1 MMTEQEQHE
10 RYKALGDVQRHT
22 YDREVGTRIP
32 WPMPRSTES
41 HDLPDELEILAL
53 INEAS
58 DRKLAQSLRDAAARI
73 RSLEEIVRT
82 TLRSKC
88 STEGSCE

>member
-1 MMTEQEQHE
+1 MTEQERQE

-22 YDREVGTRIP
+22 YDVEVGTRVP
-32 WPMPRSTES
+32 WPFPRSSES
-41 HDLPDELEILAL
+41 HDLADQLEILAL

-58 DRKLAQSLRDAAARI
+58 DRRLAQSLREAAARI
-73 RSLEEIVRT
+73 RALEEILRT

-88 STEGSCE
+88 GREGGCE